1 MPANNDELICTVLP
15 PGKAFFDDLADEL
28 LQRHRNLIET
38 GDLSSLYVLVPALPM
53 AVELKAA
60 LQRAAQRLSRPLL
73 MPRFDTLSNWALGA
87 PLPGVPEALPACE
100 RLVLL
105 H

>member
-38 GDLSSLYVLVPALPM
+38 GDYDLSG
-53 AVELKAA
+53 
-60 LQRAAQRLSRPLL
+60 L
-73 MPRFDTLSNWALGA
+73 MGITNGGA
-87 PLPGVPEALPACE
+87 PLSPTVRDRLLAALKQEFPQRDLESELKRLQREAEKPASS
-100 RLVLL
+100 R
-105 H
+105 